1 MQATAPI
8 ATIVNRMS
16 EVEAPAGVPAG
27 PGGSASDL
35 WGVPDWAPPP
45 PPPTWWPQ
53 HFYSYEPPPPPR
65 RTPRLRM
72 LAVAVLL
79 VVFGATAAATAV
91 IATRSLGGTGDTS
104 GAEAAIVDIDTQLGG
119 GASAAGTGMVLT
131 SNGEVLTNNH
141 VIYGALSISVQLTST
156 GAMYSASVIGYSG
169 QDDVAVLQLDGASG
183 LATMPI
189 GNSSTVQIG
198 ASVTALGNALGRGGA
213 PARASGQV
221 VALDQSITATDE
233 SGTERPES
241 LTGMIQ
247 INAPIKPGDSGG
259 PLLNNR
265 GQVIGMDTAASASG
279 GRQIEQTG
287 AVEAFA
293 IPINTALGIAAQI
306 VKSPGNYQAPP
317 ASSGGYLGIHVSDST
332 SPPGAYVHDVIA
344 GSPAAGTSLTAGD
357 VIVGVGGATV
367 GSKSDVVAILG
378 QHHPGDNVIV
388 AWVTPSGQ
396 DEQATITL
404 GTPPPSPPQ

>member
-1 MQATAPI
+1 
-8 ATIVNRMS
+8 MS

-35 WGVPDWAPPP
+35 WGVPDWVPPP

-53 HFYSYEPPPPPR
+53 HFYSYDPPPPPR

-79 VVFGATAAATAV
+79 VVFGASAAATAV
-91 IATRSLGGTGDTS
+91 IATRSLGGTGSTS
-104 GAEAAIVDIDTQLGG
+104 GAEAAIVDIDTQLGH

-131 SNGEVLTNNH
+131 STGEVLTNNH

-156 GAMYSASVIGYSG
+156 GAMYSASVVGYDR
-169 QDDVAVLQLDGASG
+169 QHDIAVLQLDGATG

-189 GNSSTVQIG
+189 GDSSSVQIG
-198 ASVTALGNALGRGGA
+198 SSVTALGNALGRGGA
-213 PARASGQV
+213 PASASGTV
-221 VALDQSITATDE
+221 TALDQSITASDE
-233 SGTERPES
+233 SGSEPNES

-265 GQVIGMDTAASASG
+265 GQAIGMDTAASG
-279 GRQIEQTG
+279 GRQLEQTG

-293 IPINTALGIAAQI
+293 IPINTALGVAAQI
-306 VKSPGNYQAPP
+306 IKSPSSFQTPP
-317 ASSGGYLGIHVSDST
+317 AASGAYLGVQVSDSAA
-332 SPPGAYVHDVIA
+332 PPGALVQYVA
-344 GSPAAGTSLTAGD
+344 GGTPASTTSLSEGD
-357 VIVGVGGATV
+357 VIIGVGGATV
-367 GSKSDVVAILG
+367 ASVAGLKSILG
-378 QHHPGDNVIV
+378 QHHPGDNVII
-388 AWVTPSGQ
+388 AWVTASGQ
-396 DEQATITL
+396 DQQATVTL
-404 GTPPPSPPQ
+404 GTPPPAPPQ